1 MKMFSRWYARREVRR
16 QLQALSD
23 RELKD
28 IGVVR
33 GDIPRIVSE
42 M

>member
-1 MKMFSRWYARREVRR
+1 MFSRWFARREVRR
-16 QLQALSD
+16 QLESMSD
-23 RELKD
+23 RDLRD
-28 IGVVR
+28 IGIFR